1 MIKDLMQ
8 KEEKLLA
15 EFMRLL
21 FVDNNSARDS
31 FIQER
36 LTTLRVMEI
45 QEIEFMRDFPC
56 AETKEKRLLLRLFPN
71 QLSIESIIF
80 QPLFDTSL
88 RLFHHFCRRNF
99 FRKENMSS
107 EFSKIFFFQYRFL
120 ECVIMELTQIG
131 LSSSTMQLYFALRFD
146 FPPLEGLDYSIL
158 LNDWVSKEDYLPFE
172 KEKVL
177 LLWESV
183 LKEYAT
189 MTEEEFLMDIY
200 DERKILF
207 LKALNQMRKSFLTDK
222 EMKQLM
228 EKMMPNEDYIWWI
241 CDTLSISFK
250 VQSLAFFE

>member
-1 MIKDLMQ
+1 
-8 KEEKLLA
+8 
-15 EFMRLL
+15 
-21 FVDNNSARDS
+21 
-31 FIQER
+31 
-36 LTTLRVMEI
+36 
-45 QEIEFMRDFPC
+45 
-56 AETKEKRLLLRLFPN
+56 
-71 QLSIESIIF
+71 
-80 QPLFDTSL
+80 
-88 RLFHHFCRRNF
+88 
-99 FRKENMSS
+99 
-107 EFSKIFFFQYRFL
+107 
-120 ECVIMELTQIG
+120 MELTQIG

-146 FPPLEGLDYSIL
+146 FPPLEGLDYRIL
-158 LNDWVSKEDYLPFE
+158 LDDWVSKEDYLPFE

-200 DERKILF
+200 DERTTLF